1 MEAWAA
7 SAGGIGSRAKSRDC
21 GRKHR
26 CCKKIFHAFSLK
38 FGLHRADRQNPSR
51 VIRQVE
57 YLEKLKHLWPSLVT
71 ETERGMNAG

>member
-7 SAGGIGSRAKSRDC
+7 SAGGIGGRAKSC
-21 GRKHR
+21 NGGCKHR
-26 CCKKIFHAFSLK
+26 CCKKILHVFSLK

-57 YLEKLKHLWPSLVT
+57 YLEKSKHLWLSLVM
-71 ETERGMNAG
+71 ETERGMNAA